1 MRIAFLALLVVAAP
15 ALAQTP
21 PPQEGAITCSSPV
34 APNDSGQ
41 SLRQRYGKD
50 AVVQDDAYR
59 FRLRSLSHGGQVAPP
74 ILRSETTKRR
84 SIGSAFCNSALL
96 AIPGLDPATLPARP
110 NCENRGFAGTTV
122 AGHFAQTGPVL
133 GGRLRAG
140 PVPVHLV
147 APPGPL
153 LDDFAGAGSLRV
165 HFARTG
171 PVGASSRAGLRRG
184 HPAPPVRAQLAR
196 AGGLVCPRLFLGR
209 PGLELL
215 EQFFSDRLVVG
226 SDWLAVLGLA
236 LTALGLALT
245 GGLGLALIGRF
256 NSRSNFVARRRVRR
270 CRRQILRAGDC
281 LNCRRRRIGV
291 RLKRRFVDPPIR
303 HVRNE
308 RNRISD
314 R

>member
-1 MRIAFLALLVVAAP
+1 MRIAFLALLFVAAP

-50 AVVQDDAYR
+50 TVVQDDAYR
-59 FRLRSLSHGGQVAPP
+59 FRLRSLSYGGQVAPP
-74 ILRSETTKRR
+74 ILRTATTKRR

-147 APPGPL
+147 VAPGPL
-153 LDDFAGAGSLRV
+153 RDDVAGDGSPRV
-165 HFARTG
+165 HFARTE
-171 PVGASSRAGLRRG
+171 PVGASSRAGPAPG
-184 HPAPPVRAQLAR
+184 HLAPPVRAQLAR
-196 AGGLVCPRLFLGR
+196 ARPVPASLPRLPR
-209 PGLELL
+209 PGI
-215 EQFFSDRLVVG
+215 
-226 SDWLAVLGLA
+226 A
-236 LTALGLALT
+236 
-245 GGLGLALIGRF
+245 
-256 NSRSNFVARRRVRR
+256 
-270 CRRQILRAGDC
+270 
-281 LNCRRRRIGV
+281 
-291 RLKRRFVDPPIR
+291 
-303 HVRNE
+303 
-308 RNRISD
+308 
-314 R
+314 